1 MIQEKNDLILG
12 LQLDAACAQ
21 LTYYNSS
28 MKEPVTVSADGES
41 ETYLIPMEQAAWEQ
55 ANSPQGSMDKLTA
68 FISRCLDLVS
78 GLGKPEDMR
87 IMVCVRSMDETIGQR
102 IPKALEQI
110 GVERKYIF
118 LQDYKSS
125 FYYYTIN
132 QKKELWSSDVALVEC
147 VDETM
152 IGYVLHINKSTRPS
166 LVTVEEAARQPV
178 NEKVRDGREGEDW
191 DRERDRLFFELLKKV
206 FERRNVT
213 TTYLLGDYF
222 DKTWARRSFSICAIT
237 VMLFRGKTCLPRAPA
252 TGLWNGW
259 ACLER
264 RICCLWGRT
273 WSMRIWA
280 CICGSGERRPIIL

>member
-1 MIQEKNDLILG
+1 
-12 LQLDAACAQ
+12 
-21 LTYYNSS
+21 
-28 MKEPVTVSADGES
+28 SADGES

-87 IMVCVRSMDETIGQR
+87 IMVCVRSMDGTIGQR
-102 IPKALEQI
+102 IPEALEQI

-191 DRERDRLFFELLKKV
+191 DRER
-206 FERRNVT
+206 
-213 TTYLLGDYF
+213 
-222 DKTWARRSFSICAIT
+222 
-237 VMLFRGKTCLPRAPA
+237 
-252 TGLWNGW
+252 
-259 ACLER
+259 
-264 RICCLWGRT
+264 
-273 WSMRIWA
+273 
-280 CICGSGERRPIIL
+280 